1 MKSKRIVIKIGTNV
15 LHHSNGKLDYK
26 LIGELAA
33 QIAIIRGHGHDVL
46 VVTSGSV
53 GAGRELCSVD
63 ETRNTLASHQI
74 LASVGQARLIQIY
87 ADAFRKHKTTVA
99 QILLTRGDFG
109 LRKSYL
115 NIRNTLENLLK
126 YKIVPIVNENDVV
139 ATEELDLNFG
149 DNDLLAVYLATL
161 IGADQL
167 FFLTVAPGLLKEEE
181 TPEGK
186 QSTVVEKV
194 EELTDEILQHCIH
207 VTSAGGKGGMESKV
221 RSAGMAMSFGI
232 DAYIMDGKSP
242 AAVCDV
248 MEGQRRG
255 THFVAH
261 GRKIRS
267 YQKWLAAGALNK
279 GTLVIDG
286 GAEQALMKNKK
297 SLLAK
302 GVTRVEGQFENKD
315 LVEICNQEGVRLGVG
330 RTDCSA
336 KELRLQIKEQN
347 LAKTS
352 GKAPQ
357 RKPVIHRNHL
367 FLE

>member
-15 LHHSNGKLDYK
+15 LQQSNRKLDHK

-33 QIAIIRGHGHDVL
+33 QIAKIRDHGHEVL

-63 ETRNTLASHQI
+63 ESRNTLASHQI

-181 TPEGK
+181 TQEGK
-186 QSTVVEKV
+186 RSTVVEKV
-194 EELTDEILQHCIH
+194 EELTDEILQHCLP
-207 VTSAGGKGGMESKV
+207 VTSAGGKGGMESKA

-232 DAYIMDGKSP
+232 DTYILDGKSP
-242 AAVCDV
+242 AGVSDV

-255 THFVAH
+255 THFVAQ

-279 GTLVIDG
+279 GTLVIDA

-330 RTDCSA
+330 RADCSA
-336 KELRLQIKEQN
+336 KELRHQIKEQN
-347 LAKTS
+347 LPKTG
-352 GKAPQ
+352 GKDPQ
-357 RKPVIHRNHL
+357 SKPVIHRNHL

>member
-1 MKSKRIVIKIGTNV
+1 VKSKRIVIKIGTDV
-15 LHHSNGKLDYK
+15 LQQSNRKLDQK
-26 LIGELAA
+26 LIGELAT
-33 QIAIIRGHGHDVL
+33 QIAKIRGHGHEVL

-63 ETRNTLASHQI
+63 ESRNTLASHQI

-87 ADAFRKHKTTVA
+87 GDAFRKHKTTVA

-115 NIRNTLENLLK
+115 NIRNTIENLLK

-167 FFLTVAPGLLKEEE
+167 FFLTVAPGLLKEE
-181 TPEGK
+181 TQEGK
-186 QSTVVEKV
+186 SYTVVEKV
-194 EELTDEILQHCIH
+194 EELTDEILQHCLP
-207 VTSAGGKGGMESKV
+207 VTSAGGNGGMESKA

-232 DAYIMDGKSP
+232 DTYILDGKSP
-242 AAVCDV
+242 GGVSDV
-248 MEGQRRG
+248 MEGRRRG
-255 THFVAH
+255 THFVAQ

-279 GTLVIDG
+279 GTLVIDA

-297 SLLAK
+297 SLLTK

-330 RTDCSA
+330 RADCSA
-336 KELRLQIKEQN
+336 KELRHQIKEQN
-347 LAKTS
+347 LAKTG
-352 GKAPQ
+352 GKDPQ
-357 RKPVIHRNHL
+357 SKPVIHRNHL

>member
-1 MKSKRIVIKIGTNV
+1 VKSKRIVIKIGTNV

-149 DNDLLAVYLATL
+149 DNDFIWQHLLER
-161 IGADQL
+161 IS
-167 FFLTVAPGLLKEEE
+167 FF
-181 TPEGK
+181 
-186 QSTVVEKV
+186 S
-194 EELTDEILQHCIH
+194 
-207 VTSAGGKGGMESKV
+207 
-221 RSAGMAMSFGI
+221 
-232 DAYIMDGKSP
+232 
-242 AAVCDV
+242 
-248 MEGQRRG
+248 
-255 THFVAH
+255 
-261 GRKIRS
+261 
-267 YQKWLAAGALNK
+267 
-279 GTLVIDG
+279 
-286 GAEQALMKNKK
+286 
-297 SLLAK
+297 
-302 GVTRVEGQFENKD
+302 
-315 LVEICNQEGVRLGVG
+315 
-330 RTDCSA
+330 
-336 KELRLQIKEQN
+336 
-347 LAKTS
+347 
-352 GKAPQ
+352 
-357 RKPVIHRNHL
+357 
-367 FLE
+367 

>member
-1 MKSKRIVIKIGTNV
+1 VKSKRIVIKIGTNV
-15 LHHSNGKLDYK
+15 LQQSNGKLDHK
-26 LIGELAA
+26 LISELAA
-33 QIAIIRGHGHDVL
+33 QIAIIRGHGHEVL

-63 ETRNTLASHQI
+63 ESRNTLASHQI

-87 ADAFRKHKTTVA
+87 AEAFRKHKTTVA

-109 LRKSYL
+109 LRKAYL

-126 YKIVPIVNENDVV
+126 YNIVPIVNENDVV
-139 ATEELDLNFG
+139 ATEELELNFG

-167 FFLTVAPGLLKEEE
+167 FFLTVAPGLIKEEAH
-181 TPEGK
+181 EGK
-186 QSTVVEKV
+186 LSTVVEKV
-194 EELTDEILQHCIH
+194 EELTDEIIQHCLPI
-207 VTSAGGKGGMESKV
+207 TSAGGKGGMESKV

-232 DAYIMDGKSP
+232 DTYIMDGKSP
-242 AAVCDV
+242 AGVSDV
-248 MEGQRRG
+248 MEGRRRG

-279 GTLVIDG
+279 GTLVIDV

-336 KELRLQIKEQN
+336 KELRHQIKEQN
-347 LAKTS
+347 LAKTG
-352 GKAPQ
+352 GKDPQ
-357 RKPVIHRNHL
+357 SKPIINRNHL

>member
-15 LHHSNGKLDYK
+15 LQQSNGKLEHK

-33 QIAIIRGHGHDVL
+33 QIARIRGHDHEVL

-53 GAGRELCSVD
+53 GDGRELCSVD
-63 ETRNTLASHQI
+63 ESKNTLASHQI

-87 ADAFRKHKTTVA
+87 AEAFRKHKTTVA

-181 TPEGK
+181 T
-186 QSTVVEKV
+186 Q
-194 EELTDEILQHCIH
+194 LCN
-207 VTSAGGKGGMESKV
+207 
-221 RSAGMAMSFGI
+221 RSIF
-232 DAYIMDGKSP
+232 
-242 AAVCDV
+242 
-248 MEGQRRG
+248 
-255 THFVAH
+255 
-261 GRKIRS
+261 
-267 YQKWLAAGALNK
+267 
-279 GTLVIDG
+279 
-286 GAEQALMKNKK
+286 
-297 SLLAK
+297 
-302 GVTRVEGQFENKD
+302 FE
-315 LVEICNQEGVRLGVG
+315 
-330 RTDCSA
+330 
-336 KELRLQIKEQN
+336 
-347 LAKTS
+347 
-352 GKAPQ
+352 
-357 RKPVIHRNHL
+357 
-367 FLE
+367 

>member
-1 MKSKRIVIKIGTNV
+1 MKSKRIAIKIGTNV
-15 LHHSNGKLDYK
+15 LHLSNGKLDYK
-26 LIGELAA
+26 LISELAT
-33 QIAIIRGHGHDVL
+33 QIAFIRAHGHEVL
-46 VVTSGSV
+46 VVSSGAV

-63 ETRNTLASHQI
+63 ESSNTLTSHQI

-87 ADAFRKHKTTVA
+87 AEAFRKHNTTVA

-126 YKIVPIVNENDVV
+126 YNIVPIVNENDVV
-139 ATEELDLNFG
+139 ATEELELNFG

-186 QSTVVEKV
+186 LSTVVEKV
-194 EELTDEILQHCIH
+194 EELTEEILQHCIPI
-207 VTSAGGKGGMESKV
+207 TSAGGKGGMESKV

-232 DAYIMDGKSP
+232 DTYIMDGKSP
-242 AAVCDV
+242 EGVSDV

-279 GTLVIDG
+279 GTLIIDA
-286 GAEQALMKNKK
+286 GAEQALVKNKK

-302 GVTRVEGQFENKD
+302 GVIRVEGQFKNKD

-330 RTDCSA
+330 RADCSA
-336 KELRLQIKEQN
+336 KELHHQIKEQN
-347 LAKTS
+347 PTKIG
-352 GKAPQ
+352 GKDPQ
-357 RKPVIHRNHL
+357 SKPVIHRNHL

>member
-1 MKSKRIVIKIGTNV
+1 MKGKRIVIKIGTNV
-15 LHHSNGKLDYK
+15 LHRSNGKLDYR
-26 LIGELAA
+26 LINDLAE
-33 QIAIIRGHGHDVL
+33 QITIIRGKGHEVL
-46 VVTSGSV
+46 IVTSGSI
-53 GAGRELCSVD
+53 GAGREIFSVD
-63 ETRNTLASHQI
+63 ESKNTLASHQI

-87 ADAFRKHKTTVA
+87 ADAFKKNKITVA

-126 YKIVPIVNENDVV
+126 NKIIPIVNENDVV

-167 FFLTVAPGLLKEEE
+167 FLLTVAPGLLKE
-181 TPEGK
+181 K
-186 QSTVVEKV
+186 STKKGNLSVVVEKV
-194 EELTDEILQHCIH
+194 KELTEEILQHCLPF
-207 VTSAGGKGGMESKV
+207 TSVGGKGGMESKV

-232 DAYIMDGKSP
+232 DTFIIDGKYPSN
-242 AAVCDV
+242 VCEIL
-248 MEGQRRG
+248 EGEKRG
-255 THFVAH
+255 THFVAR

-279 GTLVIDG
+279 GTLVIDS
-286 GAEQALMKNKK
+286 GAELALLKNKK

-302 GVTRVEGQFENKD
+302 GVTRVEGKFEVKD
-315 LVEICNQEGVRLGVG
+315 LVEICNIEGIRLGVG
-330 RTDCSA
+330 RADCNSR
-336 KELRLQIKEQN
+336 ELRKQIRKNNQKKN
-347 LAKTS
+347 NSPIIFK
-352 GKAPQ
+352 
-357 RKPVIHRNHL
+357 KPVIHRNHL

>member
-15 LHHSNGKLDYK
+15 LQEPNGKLDHK
-26 LIGELAA
+26 LIGKLAG
-33 QIAIIRGHGHDVL
+33 QIAKIRRYGHEVL
-46 VVTSGSV
+46 VVSSGSV
-53 GAGRELCSVD
+53 GAGRELCSIN
-63 ETRNTLASHQI
+63 ESSNSLASQQI

-109 LRKSYL
+109 LRTSYL

-139 ATEELDLNFG
+139 ATEELELNFG

-167 FFLTVAPGLLKEEE
+167 FFLTIASGLLKKEK
-181 TPEGK
+181 TAEGMR
-186 QSTVVEKV
+186 SVVVEKV
-194 EELTDEILQHCIH
+194 QELTDEILRHCLPA
-207 VTSAGGKGGMESKV
+207 TSAGGKGGMESKV

-232 DAYIMDGKSP
+232 DTYIMDGKYP
-242 AAVCDV
+242 EGVCAV
-248 MEGQRRG
+248 MEGQQRG

-261 GRKIRS
+261 GLKIRS

-279 GTLVIDG
+279 GTLVIDT
-286 GAEQALMKNKK
+286 GAEQALLKNKK

-302 GVTRVEGQFENKD
+302 GVTRVVGQFDNKD
-315 LVEICNQEGVRLGVG
+315 LVEIFNQEGVRLGVG
-330 RTDCSA
+330 RADCAA
-336 KELRLQIKEQN
+336 KELRQQIKEQN
-347 LAKTS
+347 LTNTGVDVRS
-352 GKAPQ
+352 

>member
-1 MKSKRIVIKIGTNV
+1 MKPKRIVIKIGTNV
-15 LHHSNGKLDYK
+15 LHRSNGKLDYK
-26 LIGELAA
+26 LITELAR
-33 QIAIIRGHGHDVL
+33 QITNIRSRGHEVL
-46 VVTSGSV
+46 VVSSGSV

-63 ETRNTLASHQI
+63 ESRNTLTSHQI

-87 ADAFRKHKTTVA
+87 ADAFREHKITVA

-161 IGADQL
+161 VGADQL
-167 FFLTVAPGLLKEEE
+167 FFLTVAPGLLKEE
-181 TPEGK
+181 TTAKGK
-186 QSTVVEKV
+186 CSVVVEKV
-194 EELTDEILQHCIH
+194 HELTDEIIKHCVP

-232 DAYIMDGKSP
+232 DTYIIDGKSP
-242 AAVCDV
+242 SGVCDII
-248 MEGQRRG
+248 EGQACG
-255 THFVAH
+255 THFKAH

-279 GTLVIDG
+279 GTLFIDE
-286 GAEQALMKNKK
+286 GAEQALLKNKK

-302 GVTRVEGQFENKD
+302 GVTRVEGQFEIKD
-315 LVEICNQEGVRLGVG
+315 LLEICNFEGVRIGVG
-330 RTDCSA
+330 RAGCNA
-336 KELRLQIKEQN
+336 KELRHQIKEHKLTN
-347 LAKTS
+347 KG
-352 GKAPQ
+352 GKGILS
-357 RKPVIHRNHL
+357 KPVIHRNHL

>member
-15 LHHSNGKLDYK
+15 LQQSNGKLDHK

-33 QIAIIRGHGHDVL
+33 QIAIIRGHGHEVL

-63 ETRNTLASHQI
+63 ESINTLASHQI

-181 TPEGK
+181 TQEGK
-186 QSTVVEKV
+186 RYIVVEKV
-194 EELTDEILQHCIH
+194 EELTDEILQHCLP
-207 VTSAGGKGGMESKV
+207 VTSAGGKGGMESKA

-232 DAYIMDGKSP
+232 DTYIMDGKSP

-248 MEGQRRG
+248 MEGRQRG

-279 GTLVIDG
+279 GTLVIDA

-315 LVEICNQEGVRLGVG
+315 LVEICNHEGVRLGVG
-330 RTDCSA
+330 RADCSA
-336 KELRLQIKEQN
+336 KELRHQIKEQN
-347 LAKTS
+347 LAKTG
-352 GKAPQ
+352 GKDPQ
-357 RKPVIHRNHL
+357 SKPVIHRNHL

>member
-15 LHHSNGKLDYK
+15 LHLSNGKLDYK
-26 LIGELAA
+26 LISELAT
-33 QIAIIRGHGHDVL
+33 QIAFIRANGHEVL
-46 VVTSGSV
+46 VVSSGAV

-63 ETRNTLASHQI
+63 ESSNTLTSHQI

-87 ADAFRKHKTTVA
+87 AEAFRKHNTTVA

-126 YKIVPIVNENDVV
+126 YNIVPIVNENDVV
-139 ATEELDLNFG
+139 ATEELELNFG

-186 QSTVVEKV
+186 LSTVVEKV
-194 EELTDEILQHCIH
+194 EELTEEILQHCIPI
-207 VTSAGGKGGMESKV
+207 TSTGGKGGMESKV

-232 DAYIMDGKSP
+232 DTYIMDGKSP
-242 AAVCDV
+242 AGVSDV

-279 GTLVIDG
+279 GTLIIDA
-286 GAEQALMKNKK
+286 GAERALVKNKK

-302 GVTRVEGQFENKD
+302 GVIRVEGQFKNKD

-330 RTDCSA
+330 RADCSA
-336 KELRLQIKEQN
+336 KELHHQIKEQN
-347 LAKTS
+347 PAKIG
-352 GKAPQ
+352 GKDPQ
-357 RKPVIHRNHL
+357 SKPVIHRNHL

>member
-1 MKSKRIVIKIGTNV
+1 MKAKRIVIKIGTNV
-15 LHHSNGKLDYK
+15 LHRSNGKLDYE
-26 LIGELAA
+26 LIRDLAN
-33 QIAIIRGHGHDVL
+33 QITIIRKKGHEVL
-46 VVTSGSV
+46 VVSSGSI
-53 GAGRELCSVD
+53 GAGRELCSID
-63 ETRNTLASHQI
+63 ESINTLVSHQI

-87 ADAFRKHKTTVA
+87 ADAFRKNKIIVS

-126 YKIVPIVNENDVV
+126 YKIVPIINENDVV

-167 FFLTVAPGLLKEEE
+167 FFLTVAPGLLKEESGRK
-181 TPEGK
+181 GK
-186 QSTVVEKV
+186 CSVVVEKV
-194 EELTDEILQHCIH
+194 NELTEEILKHCLPI
-207 VTSAGGKGGMESKV
+207 TSAGGKGGMESKV

-232 DAYIMDGKSP
+232 DTYIIDGKFP
-242 AAVCDV
+242 ENVCDIL
-248 MEGQRRG
+248 EGHKRG

-279 GTLVIDG
+279 GTLFIDA
-286 GAEQALMKNKK
+286 GAEQALLKNKK

-302 GVTRVEGQFENKD
+302 GILRVEGQFEIKD
-315 LVEICNQEGVRLGVG
+315 LVEICNFEGIRLGVG
-330 RTDCSA
+330 RADCTS
-336 KELRLQIKEQN
+336 KELRSQINKNN
-347 LAKTS
+347 LKTS
-352 GKAPQ
+352 EVQ
-357 RKPVIHRNHL
+357 RQFSKPVIHRNHL